1 MGFLS
6 SLFGSRKA
14 ELKIDRLPSGSF
26 TVDRAGKVL
35 TSTLPAIFPESLVKD
50 IARAVLGA
58 FDGAHE
64 ASLPLTEMQV
74 HFGGFKITAREQ
86 RGGAIIFLAP
96 KN

>member
-14 ELKIDRLPSGSF
+14 ELKIDKLPSGSF
-26 TVDRAGKVL
+26 TVDRSGKVL
-35 TSTLPAIFPESLVKD
+35 TSTLPAIFPESLVKE
-50 IARAVLGA
+50 IARIVLGA
-58 FDGAHE
+58 FVGAQK
-64 ASLPLTEMQV
+64 ASLPLTELQI